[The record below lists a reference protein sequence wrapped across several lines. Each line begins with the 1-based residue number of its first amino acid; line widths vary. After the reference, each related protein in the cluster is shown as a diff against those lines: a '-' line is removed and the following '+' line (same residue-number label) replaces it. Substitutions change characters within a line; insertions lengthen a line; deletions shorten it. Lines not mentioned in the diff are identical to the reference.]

1 MFTFGKK
8 RRKKEKNRCVCK
20 AINSLITLFFLTE
33 VLQRHPQILK
43 AVFQETTIATEHD
56 LNRTFNS
63 GCTDSY
69 NFTADKEISFS
80 ATVIEVS
87 GNHINI
93 PLIVC
98 TN

>member
-1 MFTFGKK
+1 MFTFE
-8 RRKKEKNRCVCK
+8 KKEEKKKKRCVCK
-20 AINSLITLFFLTE
+20 AINTLITLFFLTE
-33 VLQRHPQILK
+33 VLQPYPQILK

-56 LNRTFNS
+56 LNRIFNS

-69 NFTADKEISFS
+69 NFTADKGISFS

-87 GNHINI
+87 GNNINI